1 MTFSRVGIV
10 MDTAGMQA
18 ICAKLPLAE
27 AVLEVFR
34 FVGNDA
40 RLQAIF
46 DEYRGQTYDNKILFP
61 DLVGLVGAAL
71 LEHGGSG
78 NQSFSRARE
87 TGELEASKVAAY
99 GKLGRLP
106 IPLSQAFLAEPTH
119 SLRQLFPAQ
128 AQRQPPASLRGFRT
142 IIMDGKAIKKV
153 AKRLKLLRKVAGGL
167 LGGRTLVAMEYETG
181 LVIGMHAVEDG
192 DANDVRFVPEILPL
206 IRAEIEGTLLFL
218 ADSGFCDLQRM
229 EEYTAGGNHF
239 LIRRHPKVGF
249 HQDLERP
256 VQSGI
261 DAQGRTYFEEWGW
274 LGAVTHPKR
283 RYVRQITLQRPG
295 EPDVA
300 LVTDLLDAHT
310 YPAEDLLNHYLQRW
324 GIEQIFQ
331 KVTEVFHLQKLIG
344 STPKA
349 TIFQFAFCLLLY
361 NLIQVIRG
369 NIAALQERETE
380 TISIENLFVD
390 VHRQL
395 IGWSVLVESGL
406 PLDDIPVA
414 SNLEELAA
422 RLRHL
427 LQDQWSN
434 RWIKA
439 TNKKRRAHQPR
450 PHDRTHGSVY
460 RILNPPPTPKVDP
473 NRSSTTAAKAHSTS

>member
-1 MTFSRVGIV
+1 
-10 MDTAGMQA
+10 MDSAGMRA
-18 ICAKLPLAE
+18 LCAKLPLAE
-27 AVLEVFR
+27 AALEVFR
-34 FVGNDA
+34 FVGDET

-46 DEYRGQTYDNKILFP
+46 DKHRGKTYEDKIRFP
-61 DLVGLVGAAL
+61 TLVELVGAAL

-78 NQSFSRARE
+78 NQSFSRGQE
-87 TGELEASKVAAY
+87 TGKLKASKVAAY

-119 SLRQLFPAQ
+119 FLRELFPAQ
-128 AQRQPPASLRGFRT
+128 AERQPPASLHSFRT

-153 AKRLKLLRKVAGGL
+153 AKRLGLCRKVAGGL

-181 LVIGMHAVEDG
+181 LVIGMHADEDG
-192 DANDVRFVPEILPL
+192 DANDVRFVPDLLPL
-206 IRAEIEGTLLFL
+206 IRAEIKGTLLFL
-218 ADSGFCDLQRM
+218 VDSGFCDLNRM
-229 EEYTAGGNHF
+229 EEYTEGGNHF

-249 HQDLERP
+249 HRDPARP
-256 VQSGI
+256 VQTRI
-261 DAQGRTYFEEWGW
+261 DARGRTYFEEWGW
-274 LGAVTHPKR
+274 LGAATHPKR

-295 EPDVA
+295 EPDVT
-300 LVTDLLDAHT
+300 LVTDLLDADA
-310 YPAEDLLNHYLQRW
+310 YPAEDLLTHYLNRW

-395 IGWSVLVESGL
+395 IGWSVLVEAGL
-406 PLDDIPVA
+406 PLEDIPVA
-414 SNLEELAA
+414 ANLEQLAA

-427 LQDQWSN
+427 LKDQWSN

-450 PHDRTHGSVY
+450 PQDRTHGSVY
-460 RILNPPPTPKVDP
+460 RILNPPPAAKTDP
-473 NRSSTTAAKAHSTS
+473 NLNPTAAAKVHRTP